1 MSLRTGLGRALRA
14 ARKTSG
20 VPQEGLDVTSR
31 TYLSQ
36 LERGRQSPT
45 LDKLEAIAGG
55 MGVHPL
61 SLLIY
66 AYSCDRSDLEIAEMQ
81 SRIEEE
87 LDQLRM
93 YDSWNA

>member
-87 LDQLRM
+87 LAQLRM

>member
-1 MSLRTGLGRALRA
+1 MSLRIGLGRALRA
-14 ARKTSG
+14 ARRTSG

-81 SRIEEE
+81 ARIKEE
-87 LDQLRM
+87 LIQLRM
-93 YDSWNA
+93 YDSSNA

>member
-66 AYSCDRSDLEIAEMQ
+66 AYSCDRSDLEIAQMQ
-81 SRIEEE
+81 SRIEGE
-87 LDQLRM
+87 LAQLRM